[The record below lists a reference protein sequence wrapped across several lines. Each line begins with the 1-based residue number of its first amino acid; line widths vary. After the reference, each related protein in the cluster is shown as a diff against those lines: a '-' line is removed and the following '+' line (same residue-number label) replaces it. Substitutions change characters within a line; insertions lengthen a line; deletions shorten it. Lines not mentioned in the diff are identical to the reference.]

1 MPRKKKVLP
10 DEIQLIVDEVK
21 KKQQEEDTKEAKKL
35 VDEYRIERS
44 NDKTYWDITKDMKIE
59 CFDPTLSYEL
69 TGYRPID
76 ETHGLDFDP
85 SWFTEVRETFLR
97 TGRYC
102 SYLPRSKRWDAFWK
116 EQYTR
121 CKYGM
126 TSHGYTITGDNY
138 FFLNFYQLPVVD
150 MDKASGE
157 GTNESFPVFFA
168 SQYMFFH
175 YLQMCRVLHKNAAL
189 MKARSIG
196 FSEINASLA
205 ARLYTTIKRS
215 RTVITCFNDTYLNG
229 TFSKLDHAL
238 TFINTN
244 ADGFFKPRLTDK
256 ALEKKSGYQIKI
268 DGQFTDFGWLS
279 VVKGI
284 NGSKPSNIRGE
295 RVDLL
300 IYDEAG
306 SWPDLTTAVVQG
318 QELCEVQGVPRGIM
332 LFGGTGGDFGSPLEG
347 LKKIYYN
354 PVAFKILPFRH
365 KWTQDGTTI
374 ESGFFLPYFLQS
386 LNPEYMDS
394 RGVCNQTEYKKV
406 LQEERNNLLAVPEEY
421 LKKCAER
428 CWNAEEA
435 FTLEGQNKFNKMK
448 IADQL
453 AKIRL
458 HKIGPRPQVGTI
470 DYTYKSNKHSLENID
485 GFRWL
490 LNSGKVQILEHPVW
504 SDLYKEQI
512 EKQKKEAEEQ
522 GIDFEA
528 PVYTEMNDLYVAG
541 IDGIDIGAA
550 QTSKETRDPSDFCI
564 VIKRRAFGLNEPQ
577 YVAMYKDRPQN
588 IREAYK
594 IAMCMCRY
602 YNCRINIE
610 ATRVGMIT
618 WARENK
624 CLQYFMKRPRATL
637 TDIKHGTTKQYGTPA
652 TKTIIEQQTDLI
664 ADYVEDYG
672 HNIWFEDMLEQL
684 NGYNDENKTKFDII
698 AALGMVELA
707 DQELSGRQP
716 TKVDKEVEE
725 FQDYGYYI
733 NDKGYREF
741 GVIPKKQSNQIV
753 IKQEENND
761 PYRIET
767 SDPRLYENTVL
778 DRFYRRYSY

>member
-126 TSHGYTITGDNY
+126 VSHGYTITGDNY

-268 DGQFTDFGWLS
+268 DGQFTDFGWRS

-332 LFGGTGGDFGSPLEG
+332 LFGGTGGDFGPPLEG

-354 PVAFKILPFRH
+354 PKAFKILPFRH

-406 LQEERNNLLAVPEEY
+406 LQEERNNLLAVPEDY

-637 TDIKHGTTKQYGTPA
+637 TDIKYGTTKQYGTPA

>member
-215 RTVITCFNDTYLNG
+215 RTMITCFKDTYLNG

-256 ALEKKSGYQIKI
+256 ALEKKSGYQVKI
-268 DGQFTDFGWLS
+268 DGQFTDFGWRS
-279 VVKGI
+279 VVIGI
-284 NGSKPSNIRGE
+284 NGSKPSNIRGD

-332 LFGGTGGDFGSPLEG
+332 LFGGTGGDFGPPLEG

-354 PVAFKILPFRH
+354 PKAFKILPFRH

-394 RGVCNQTEYKKV
+394 RGVCNQTEYKKL
-406 LQEERNNLLAVPEEY
+406 LQEERNNLLAVPEDY

-470 DYTYKSNKHSLENID
+470 DYTYKSNKHSLENIN

-624 CLQYFMKRPRATL
+624 CLQCFMKRPRATL
-637 TDIKHGTTKQYGTPA
+637 TDIKYGTTKQYGTPA

-672 HNIWFEDMLEQL
+672 HNIWFEDMLVQL

-698 AALGMVELA
+698 AALG
-707 DQELSGRQP
+707 RQTCP
-716 TKVDKEVEE
+716 LI
-725 FQDYGYYI
+725 Q
-733 NDKGYREF
+733 
-741 GVIPKKQSNQIV
+741 
-753 IKQEENND
+753 
-761 PYRIET
+761 
-767 SDPRLYENTVL
+767 
-778 DRFYRRYSY
+778 